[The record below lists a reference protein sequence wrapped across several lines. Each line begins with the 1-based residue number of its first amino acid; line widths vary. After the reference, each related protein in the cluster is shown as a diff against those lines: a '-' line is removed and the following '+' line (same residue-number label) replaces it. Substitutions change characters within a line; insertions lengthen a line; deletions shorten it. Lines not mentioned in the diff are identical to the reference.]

1 MAQQYEHNYA
11 KLRGKI
17 KEICGTQAKF
27 AENVGLSPTTVS
39 KKLNNE
45 IEFTQSDIRKI
56 CYTLNLDVS
65 QIPDYFFDRVVK

>member
-39 KKLNNE
+39 KKLN
-45 IEFTQSDIRKI
+45 D
-56 CYTLNLDVS
+56 
-65 QIPDYFFDRVVK
+65 